1 MIALAKPVY
10 FPKTKL
16 TVNKKRIR
24 PRRVQRHVQAALP
37 DPKKKEVN
45 PIKKFI
51 MKVFK
56 IKEIDY
62 EKFRKEDKW
71 AIKIKGEP
79 PRE

>member
-1 MIALAKPVY
+1 MLSITKPRVIPVRAK
-10 FPKTKL
+10 
-16 TVNKKRIR
+16 NE
-24 PRRVQRHVQAALP
+24 